1 MNARSLQ
8 FRLTAWYA
16 GVLAA
21 IFIASGFALALGI
34 RSEFS
39 HVLLTNQERRA
50 RQIGETLVAGM
61 DRTGTAY
68 VAQQIETFNT
78 PVTSD
83 RFIRITRI
91 GGPVVYLSGQPR
103 GRFFDVTTV
112 GPAPAVGPVLSS
124 RRVRQTGNRSLLI
137 ATYRLT
143 IDSGG
148 YLVEVGVSGEPVD
161 TAVRQLS
168 WLLAGA
174 VPMVIL
180 ITAGGGYLLIRRSLR
195 QVAQVTRQAESITQ
209 QNLSRRLPHLSTG
222 DELEELSLALN
233 RMIDRLEA
241 AFQNSKQFLADASHE
256 LRTPLTVLRA
266 ELEELAREQPD
277 PAERADRLGSVLEEV
292 ERLARIVEQLFA
304 LSRLDAGEAQENRG
318 LLDLGQLAA
327 GTVEQMRLLGEDRH
341 IAIACRTSPAPMRG
355 DSARLKQ
362 VLVNL
367 LDNAIK
373 YTLPG
378 GAIEVVVQPEGEEV
392 VLTVSDTGIGIP
404 AAALPH
410 VFKRFYRA
418 DPARSRETE
427 GAGLGLAIARS
438 ICLAH
443 GGTIEAASPDGRG
456 TRIEA
461 RFPRFELSGRA
472 LPHS

>member
-1 MNARSLQ
+1 MNVRSLQ

-21 IFIASGFALALGI
+21 IFIAAGVVLALRI
-34 RSEFS
+34 RSEFNR
-39 HVLLTNQERRA
+39 VLLINQERRA
-50 RQIGETLVAGM
+50 QQIGETLVAGM
-61 DRTGTAY
+61 DKTGTAY
-68 VAQQIETFNT
+68 VTQQIESFNT

-83 RFIRITRI
+83 RFIRITQV

-103 GRFFDVTTV
+103 GRFFDVTQV
-112 GPAPAVGPVLSS
+112 GPAPTQGPLLSS
-124 RRVRQTGNRSLLI
+124 RLVRQTGNRSLLI
-137 ATYRLT
+137 ASCRLR
-143 IDSGG
+143 SGSG
-148 YLVEVGVSGEPVD
+148 EYVVEVGVSGEPVD
-161 TAVRQLS
+161 AAVRRLS

-174 VPMVIL
+174 VPVVIL

-195 QVAQVTRQAESITQ
+195 QVARVARQAESITQ
-209 QNLSRRLPHLSTG
+209 QNLSQRLPHLATG

-233 RMIDRLEA
+233 RMIDRLDS
-241 AFQNSKQFLADASHE
+241 AFHNSKQFLADASHE

-266 ELEELAREQPD
+266 ELEELAREAPIA
-277 PAERADRLGSVLEEV
+277 PERADRLGSVLEEV

-304 LSRLDAGEAQENRG
+304 LSRLEAGEAREHRVE
-318 LLDLGQLAA
+318 LDLGQLAA
-327 GTVEQMRLLGEDRH
+327 GTVEQMRLLGDDRR
-341 IAIACRTSPAPMRG
+341 IAITCRTSPAPMQG
-355 DSARLKQ
+355 DSSRLKQ

-373 YTLPG
+373 YTPPG
-378 GAIEVVVQPEGEEV
+378 GSIEVVVQREGGEV
-392 VLTVSDTGIGIP
+392 VLIVSDTGIGIP

-418 DPARSRETE
+418 DPAHSRETE

-443 GGTIEAASPDGRG
+443 GGSIEAMSPDSGG

-461 RFPRFELSGRA
+461 RFPRWELSERA

>member
-1 MNARSLQ
+1 MNVRSLQ

-21 IFIASGFALALGI
+21 LFIASGFLLALRI

-39 HVLLTNQERRA
+39 QVLLINQERRA
-50 RQIGETLVAGM
+50 QQIGETLVAGM
-61 DRTGTAY
+61 DRTGTGY

-83 RFIRITRI
+83 RFIRITRV

-103 GRFFDVTTV
+103 DRFFDVT
-112 GPAPAVGPVLSS
+112 AVGAAPTTGSALSS
-124 RRVRQTGNRSLLI
+124 RLVRQSGKRSLLI
-137 ATYRLT
+137 ATYRLA
-143 IDSGG
+143 IASGE
-148 YLVEVGVSGEPVD
+148 YVVEVGVSGEPVD

-174 VPMVIL
+174 VPLVIL

-209 QNLSRRLPHLSTG
+209 QNLSQRLPLLSTG
-222 DELEELSLALN
+222 DELEELSRALN
-233 RMIDRLEA
+233 RMIDRLDA

-266 ELEELAREQPD
+266 ELEELAREQTG
-277 PAERADRLGSVLEEV
+277 PAVRADRLGSVLEEV
-292 ERLARIVEQLFA
+292 ERLTRIVEQLFA
-304 LSRLDAGEAQENRG
+304 LSRLDAGEAQEKRAE
-318 LLDLGQLAA
+318 LDLGHLAA
-327 GTVEQMRLLGEDRH
+327 GTVEQMRLLGDDRQ
-341 IAIACRTSPAPMRG
+341 IAITCHTSPAPMQG

-373 YTLPG
+373 YTPPG
-378 GAIEVVVQPEGEEV
+378 GAIAVVVQAEGEEV

-404 AAALPH
+404 ATALSH

-443 GGTIEAASPDGRG
+443 GGTIEATSPDGRG

-461 RFPRFELSGRA
+461 RFPRFELSGRP